1 MTEKTNSS
9 QSKMPDV
16 RRLYLSSDDKKLS
29 GVCGG
34 LAEYFRVDSS
44 IIRLAWVVVT
54 VLTGIV
60 PGVLGYVIAAIVIPQ
75 KPQL

>member
-9 QSKMPDV
+9 QSKTPEV

-60 PGVLGYVIAAIVIPQ
+60 PGVIGYVIAAIVIPQ

>member
-54 VLTGIV
+54 LLTGVV